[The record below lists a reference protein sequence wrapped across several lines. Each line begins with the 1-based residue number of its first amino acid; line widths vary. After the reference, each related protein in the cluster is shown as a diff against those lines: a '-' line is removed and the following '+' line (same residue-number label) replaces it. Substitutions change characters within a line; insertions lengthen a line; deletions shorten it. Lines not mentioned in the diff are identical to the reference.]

1 MKRRPPSYTRT
12 DTRFPYPTLFRLWR
26 SAGREVSLNS
36 GRSCAAALREKGYEI
51 TEIEV
56 SRDMAAL
63 VKALTPLPDAVF
75 NALHGRWGEDGCI
88 QGLLELMQLPYTH
101 SGVVASA
108 LAMDKQMAK
117 TMVATAGVTSPAG
130 LVIKAADLGAG
141 DPLPRPYV
149 VKPVREGSSVGV
161 RIVREGDNQAPIS
174 AIGRAHV

>member
-1 MKRRPPSYTRT
+1 
-12 DTRFPYPTLFRLWR
+12 
-26 SAGREVSLNS
+26 
-36 GRSCAAALREKGYEI
+36 
-51 TEIEV
+51 
-56 SRDMAAL
+56 
-63 VKALTPLPDAVF
+63 
-75 NALHGRWGEDGCI
+75 
-88 QGLLELMQLPYTH
+88 MQLPYTH

-149 VKPVREGSSVGV
+149 VKPVREGSRVGV

-174 AIGRAHV
+174 AHGWQPGQARLVAPFIAARELTAGGLGARAPAVTERPEGVRG